1 METAGANI
9 IELIFSANGEMI
21 RSYSLDGV
29 DILWDAA
36 TGERL
41 RKVTMNTPVTDVEF
55 TADGQLGA
63 MACTQARIFIFKP
76 HQEPAPR
83 EEGDL
88 YMLGRED
95 EEIMGV
101 ALNPDGT
108 RLATAGQN
116 GELKLWDMET
126 GDQISTLFADEP
138 ALIGVDFSPD
148 GRYLATAGAD
158 GFVNLHILSA
168 EELMEVA
175 RSRLSRGFSDEERQ
189 TYLHLDACP
198 VTADSQ

>member
-1 METAGANI
+1 
-9 IELIFSANGEMI
+9 
-21 RSYSLDGV
+21 
-29 DILWDAA
+29 
-36 TGERL
+36 
-41 RKVTMNTPVTDVEF
+41 
-55 TADGQLGA
+55 
-63 MACTQARIFIFKP
+63 
-76 HQEPAPR
+76 
-83 EEGDL
+83 
-88 YMLGRED
+88 MLGRED

-138 ALIGVDFSPD
+138 ALFGVDYSPD
-148 GRYLATAGAD
+148 GRYLATAGSD

-168 EELMEVA
+168 EELMKVA
-175 RSRLSRGFSDEERQ
+175 RSRLSRGLTDEECQ

-198 VTADSQ
+198 AASDIQ